1 MFIEFYW
8 INKLNSFIILFF
20 LSIVSYIF
28 NALVRNKNTNIDTIL
43 LYELIS
49 ECSLFFSI
57 IFFLYKS

>member
-49 ECSLFFSI
+49 ECS
-57 IFFLYKS
+57 